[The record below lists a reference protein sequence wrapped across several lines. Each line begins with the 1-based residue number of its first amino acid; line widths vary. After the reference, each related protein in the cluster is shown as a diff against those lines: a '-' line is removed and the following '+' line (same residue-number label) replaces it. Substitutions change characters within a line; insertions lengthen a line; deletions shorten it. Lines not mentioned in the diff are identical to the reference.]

1 MFVANDSG
9 GCWKTHA
16 RHRRCSR
23 LPTGNIAPYTHGAIL
38 YLFVVFQEV
47 EDMLAQNEFTAE
59 DEEDIMAE
67 LEDIISQVWA
77 LFF

>member
-1 MFVANDSG
+1 
-9 GCWKTHA
+9 
-16 RHRRCSR
+16 
-23 LPTGNIAPYTHGAIL
+23 L